1 MALSRLIGSRLR
13 DQRQGRGLRQSD
25 VAARAG
31 MSASYLNL
39 IEHNR
44 RRVSA
49 QGLVRLAEVLGCTP
63 EDLSGPDETGLTQDL
78 RDGALGTLAE
88 IDRIAEFVLRFPGWA
103 QAMAQMSGR
112 VALAER
118 TVAALNDRLDH
129 DPYLSHTLHDILSAL
144 SAIRS
149 TAAILVETP
158 DIEPDWQARFHRNL
172 HDDSERMAR
181 GAEALTAYLD
191 GFAGGDATQVGTP
204 HEELD
209 RWLAAQGWHLAGLE
223 DGALDAVLAN
233 AETLQST
240 AARSM
245 ARAVVLRAAADVAAL
260 PLARMQA
267 AMGEFGADPL
277 RIAARLDADTL
288 AVFRRIATLP
298 GSDIGL
304 VICDGSGGLLFRKP
318 AAGFAIPRFGASCPL
333 WPLFTALRR
342 PMTAVEEQVT
352 VTGRAGQ
359 SRYLL
364 RAYAQPVRP
373 THFGAPDMCD
383 AAMLVH
389 PVATA
394 PQGARQ
400 PLAVGTTCRICVQI
414 DCDARREA
422 SVLMGPPNAPALGF

>member
-13 DQRQGRGLRQSD
+13 DQRQGRGLLQSD

-49 QGLVRLAEVLGCTP
+49 QGLTRLAEVLGCTP
-63 EDLSGPDETGLTQDL
+63 DDLSGPDETGLTQDL
-78 RDGALGTLAE
+78 RDGAIGTSAE
-88 IDRIAEFVLRFPGWA
+88 IDRIDEFVLRFPGWA
-103 QAMAQMSGR
+103 QAMAQLAGR

-129 DPYLSHTLHDILSAL
+129 DPYLSHTLHDLLSAL
-144 SAIRS
+144 SAVRS

-158 DIEPDWQARFHRNL
+158 DIEADWQARFYRNL

-191 GFAGGDATQVGTP
+191 GFEGGEAAQVGTP

-223 DGALDAVLAN
+223 EGALDAVLAD

-260 PLARMQA
+260 PMAQMQA
-267 AMGEFGADPL
+267 AIGEFGPDPL
-277 RIAARLDADTL
+277 RIAARLGADTL

-298 GSDIGL
+298 GSVLGL
-304 VICDGSGGLLFRKP
+304 VICDASGGLVFRKP

-342 PMTAVEEQVT
+342 PMTAVEQQVA
-352 VTGRAGQ
+352 VTGRAGP

-383 AAMLVH
+383 AAMLIQ
-389 PVATA
+389 PVTTV
-394 PQGARQ
+394 PSDARQ
-400 PLAVGTTCRICVQI
+400 PFAVGTTCRICVQV
-414 DCDARREA
+414 DCEARREP
-422 SVLMGPPNAPALGF
+422 SVLMGQKSGPVLGF